1 MNEID
6 EKFENAVFA
15 TLKLQNE
22 HDIFELGCVVV
33 EAYFSSS
40 APSVTV
46 RLGVLDAFDVLNEK
60 AHIVSITMFHGEKS
74 CQREMHCEN
83 VSITNINNENAVC
96 DLTFY

>member
-1 MNEID
+1 MSEID
-6 EKFENAVFA
+6 EFENAVFA

-22 HDIFELGCVVV
+22 HDVFELSCIVV
-33 EAYFSSS
+33 EAYFSS
-40 APSVTV
+40 APSITV

-60 AHIVSITMFHGEKS
+60 AHVMSVTMFHGEKS
-74 CQREMHCEN
+74 YQREMHCEN